1 MSFGRSWIVI
11 AVLSGMLSGGPA
23 EGGSL
28 EWLIVEH
35 GPRDSGKIALT
46 FDACPTGMADE
57 YDQKVIEILRREQ
70 VPATLFLSGKWVR
83 RNPDKAKLLADHPLF
98 ELANHSYHH
107 PHMTKITDA
116 RLVTELL
123 TTQEDI
129 VKLTGRQPRFFRPPY
144 GEVDER
150 VARHAA
156 AAGLVTVQYDLASGD
171 PDPNL
176 SAKAIIRRVLQK
188 ARGGSIIVFHMN
200 KRGWRT
206 AEVLPEIIAGLRK
219 KGYALVTVEEMLAA
233 RGAAARTRDASLPP
247 GQEPSATDV
256 PAAGGA
262 AQPVRPVISS
272 GSAAGG

>member
-1 MSFGRSWIVI
+1 MLFARFLALS
-11 AVLSGMLSGGPA
+11 AVLLGMLPAGPA

-35 GPRDSGKIALT
+35 GPRNSGKIALT
-46 FDACPTGMADE
+46 FDACPTGKADE
-57 YDQKVIEILRREQ
+57 FDQKVIEILHREQ

-83 RNPDKAKLLADHPLF
+83 KNPDKAKLLADHPLF
-98 ELANHSYHH
+98 ELANHSDHH
-107 PHMTKITDA
+107 PHMTKITDD
-116 RLVTELL
+116 RLVRELL

-171 PDPNL
+171 PDPKL
-176 SAKAIIRRVLQK
+176 SAKAIIGRVLQK

-219 KGYALVTVEEMLAA
+219 KGYTLVTVDEMLEAK
-233 RGAAARTRDASLPP
+233 GAAAPMQDASLPP
-247 GQEPSATDV
+247 GQEQPAAGV
-256 PAAGGA
+256 PATGGA
-262 AQPVRPVISS
+262 AQPLAPVISS
-272 GSAAGG
+272 GSAVGG